1 MLKGLLFGRN
11 PINMTTGNG
20 KTLATFFAHFS
31 SENLLMSVGGHLALV
46 AIMITSFAI
55 VVQRAKLVAP
65 DRVQIVEI
73 DLNDVVVSGEE
84 TKLYNV
90 GNVAKPEPEAEE
102 PAPVAQ
108 PDKQPEPQPDA
119 EEPEKVE
126 LEAPTLVE
134 EPKPEPV
141 PEPEPE
147 TEEPAKEETKPE
159 PQPESSK
166 PVDPAPA
173 PKKKRKVVRV
183 NREVLS
189 LERTLTI
196 SVVDALRVAM
206 TRCWVVDTRRPD
218 IADIRAVAHLTMR
231 KNGTV
236 RDVWFESAARAE
248 NDPAFAYV
256 LETIRSAI
264 NTCQPFKMLPEN
276 EFSKWEKIQLT
287 FYPNQGK
294 VM

>member
-1 MLKGLLFGRN
+1 MNKKWWR
-11 PINMTTGNG
+11 
-20 KTLATFFAHFS
+20 HFS

-55 VVQRAKLVAP
+55 VVNRAKLVAP
-65 DRVQIVEI
+65 DRIQIVEI

-90 GNVAKPEPEAEE
+90 GNVAEPEPEAEQPT

-108 PDKQPEPQPDA
+108 PSEDPEPA
-119 EEPEKVE
+119 EEEPEQ
-126 LEAPTLVE
+126 LEIETPTLVE
-134 EPKPEPV
+134 EPKPEP
-141 PEPEPE
+141 
-147 TEEPAKEETKPE
+147 E
-159 PQPESSK
+159 PQPEPEVPVKEEPAPKAQEEASK
-166 PVDPAPA
+166 PVEPAPA
-173 PKKKRKVVRV
+173 PKKKKKVVRV

-189 LERTLTI
+189 LERTLTV

-236 RDVWFESAARAE
+236 RDVWFESAARADT
-248 NDPAFAYV
+248 DPAFAYV

-287 FYPNQGK
+287 FYPTQGK